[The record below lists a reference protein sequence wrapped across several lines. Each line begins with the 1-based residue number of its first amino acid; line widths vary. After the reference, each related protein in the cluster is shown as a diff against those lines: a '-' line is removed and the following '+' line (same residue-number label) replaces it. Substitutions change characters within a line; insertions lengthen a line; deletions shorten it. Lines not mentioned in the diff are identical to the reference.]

1 MDLLLPTRH
10 VFEFIELVP
19 GCKYDIGEAFGTIV
33 VPMNQ
38 TDMRKYLNDMDR
50 ITNDILHQ
58 IKEKIGSSIDVHI
71 LSQCIFFDHRN
82 DEEQDR
88 TDRSKNKKLMSKNNI
103 AEISHELCDDVE
115 QKIQV
120 HQKKSGV
127 TFEHGVFFE
136 LTYRVDKSKDKR
148 EKKKAGSYVNHLNIP
163 CFTKPVRDTDMK
175 NFQGDKQQQRVFN
188 IIDNDDLCFL

>member
-1 MDLLLPTRH
+1 
-10 VFEFIELVP
+10 
-19 GCKYDIGEAFGTIV
+19 
-33 VPMNQ
+33 
-38 TDMRKYLNDMDR
+38 
-50 ITNDILHQ
+50 
-58 IKEKIGSSIDVHI
+58 
-71 LSQCIFFDHRN
+71 
-82 DEEQDR
+82 
-88 TDRSKNKKLMSKNNI
+88 MSKNNI
-103 AEISHELCDDVE
+103 AEISNELRKDIE